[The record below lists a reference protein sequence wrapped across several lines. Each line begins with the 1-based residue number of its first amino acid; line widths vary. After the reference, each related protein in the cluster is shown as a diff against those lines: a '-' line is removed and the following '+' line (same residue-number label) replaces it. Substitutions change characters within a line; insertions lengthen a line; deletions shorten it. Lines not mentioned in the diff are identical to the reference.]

1 MGSPPNAVDL
11 QILEDIWH
19 GEAVDY
25 LTLQILV
32 ARCMAKSMVRMEIY

>member
-1 MGSPPNAVDL
+1 MGAQEVNLAGSPPNAIDL
-11 QILEDIWH
+11 QVLEDIWH

-32 ARCMAKSMVRMEIY
+32 ARCMA